1 VSISPAIEPACRGA
15 TGAIELL
22 IEAEAKNL
30 GAFDVRRALPAS
42 ARQRVGPFIFFDHMG
57 PADLAV
63 GAGMDVRPHPH
74 IGIATVTY
82 LFEGEILHR
91 DSLGCVQPIL
101 PGAVNWM
108 TAGRG
113 IVHSERSPPSA
124 MATISR
130 LHGIQTW
137 LALPLDLEETDPA
150 FVHYPAEDIPV
161 REEDGIR
168 IRLIAGSG
176 YGLKS
181 PVAVASDT
189 FYAAVEMKS
198 GRSLRVLDDIGE
210 RAVYVVSGSVGLDG
224 ATLPA
229 GTMAV
234 LRSGARVSLTT
245 IESAQ
250 LMLLG
255 GAPLE
260 GDRVLYWNFVSS
272 RRDRIEQARQDW
284 RDGRFARVPGETEFI
299 PLPDAPVPR
308 T

>member
-1 VSISPAIEPACRGA
+1 VSIHPTSEPACHRES
-15 TGAIELL
+15 GAIELL
-22 IEAEAKNL
+22 IEPQAKNL
-30 GAFDVRRALPAS
+30 GAFDVRRALPAPD
-42 ARQRVGPFIFFDHMG
+42 RQRVGPFIFFDHMG

-91 DSLGCVQPIL
+91 DSLGFVQPIL

-113 IVHSERSPPSA
+113 IVHSERSPPEA
-124 MATISR
+124 MARVSR

-137 LALPLDLEETDPA
+137 LALPLELEEMEPA
-150 FVHYPAEDIPV
+150 FTHYPADVIPECE
-161 REEDGIR
+161 RDGVR
-168 IRLIAGSG
+168 IRLIAGVG
-176 YGLKS
+176 YGLES
-181 PVAVASDT
+181 PVRVASET
-189 FYAAVEMKS
+189 FYAAIDLRA
-198 GRSLRVLDDIGE
+198 GASLRVPADIEE
-210 RAVYVVSGSVGLDG
+210 RAVYVVSGQVELEG
-224 ATLPA
+224 AVLPA

-234 LRSGARVSLTT
+234 LRSGVSVSVSARDP
-245 IESAQ
+245 AR

-255 GAPLE
+255 GDPLA
-260 GDRVLYWNFVSS
+260 GDRILYWNFVSS
-272 RRDRIEQARQDW
+272 RSDRIERARQDW

-299 PLPDAPVPR
+299 PLPDTPVNR